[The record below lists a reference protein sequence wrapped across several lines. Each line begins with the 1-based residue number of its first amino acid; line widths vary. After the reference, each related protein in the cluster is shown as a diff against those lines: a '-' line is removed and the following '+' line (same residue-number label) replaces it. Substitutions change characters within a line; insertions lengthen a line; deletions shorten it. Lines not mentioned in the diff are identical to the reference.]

1 MLSVVLKFI
10 RPTVIKTRNTQMYF
24 LFKNNNNNVLY
35 FLKKKK
41 VRSITET
48 KNVSEQYC

>member
-1 MLSVVLKFI
+1 
-10 RPTVIKTRNTQMYF
+10 MYF
-24 LFKNNNNNVLY
+24 LFKNNNNNNVLY
-35 FLKKKK
+35 FLKKK

>member
-35 FLKKKK
+35 FLKKK

>member
-35 FLKKKK
+35 FKKKK